1 MNHWSVDEKELEKDP
16 DKYNVWKLEN
26 AINFGLRDGKI
37 KREILLKYWD
47 QLSIDPFKKQFLSL
61 ILQK

>member
-1 MNHWSVDEKELEKDP
+1 MNHWSVDEKELKKDL
-16 DKYNVWKLEN
+16 DKHNVWKLEN